1 MYSEKTEIVDVVAI
15 TENNSTTYSL
25 SKKAGD
31 LFEAAKAGTV
41 IRRHDVNETGNPDYK
56 DYAYVGLS
64 EVKLNGSGYTFKFAS
79 GDEFTASDADAYPS
93 ASSISDAIAG
103 GGSGGGGGALVVHMD
118 ENSTLDKTWNE
129 INAADVAVIVYS
141 KIEDGKTYHMREL
154 VVGTALIN
162 GNYLVRADG
171 GESDNAMYKTDSAD
185 GYPVNPVLQQ

>member
-1 MYSEKTEIVDVVAI
+1 MTDDITLDAPETRLERFLAAAAGVEGITLDEPETRIEK
-15 TENNSTTYSL
+15 YL
-25 SKKAGD
+25 
-31 LFEAAKAGTV
+31 
-41 IRRHDVNETGNPDYK
+41 YK
-56 DYAYVGLS
+56 
-64 EVKLNGSGYTFKFAS
+64 
-79 GDEFTASDADAYPS
+79 
-93 ASSISDAIAG
+93 IAQG

-141 KIEDGKTYHMREL
+141 NIEDGKTYHMREL